1 MFILAKLKIEIMKK
15 LFYSMSV
22 VALVLASCGDA
33 SGEASG
39 EESDNSKGAKAG
51 LTVCDCIDGRVNM
64 MKDIL
69 NGMSDEDAEAKYSEM
84 EGNCKK
90 MGEGKSDSEREALQ
104 KEAEDCPSAK
114 EMEKLQE
121 ELISKI
127 MSEEMMD
134 QGLDALEDEMDME

>member
-1 MFILAKLKIEIMKK
+1 MKK
-15 LFYSMSV
+15 LFISMSV
-22 VALVLASCGDA
+22 LALVFASCGDA
-33 SGEASG
+33 SGDASA
-39 EESDNSKGAKAG
+39 DSKDAKAG

-64 MKDIL
+64 MRDIL

-90 MGEGKSDSEREALQ
+90 MGEGKSDSELEALQ
-104 KEAEDCPSAK
+104 KEAEACPSAK

-134 QGLDALEDEMDME
+134 QGLDALEDEMDMK

>member
-1 MFILAKLKIEIMKK
+1 
-15 LFYSMSV
+15 MSI

-33 SGEASG
+33 SV
-39 EESDNSKGAKAG
+39 EESDKSNGAKTG

-84 EGNCKK
+84 EGKCKK
-90 MGEGKSDSEREALQ
+90 MGEGKSDSELEALQ
-104 KEAEDCPSAK
+104 KEAEACPSAK

-127 MSEEMMD
+127 MSEEMMN